1 MRTDRLRSLL
11 PRRQRPEP
19 PTPPPAPV
27 VEEVVDP
34 GPPDGAEALLEAHP
48 KLACRAPFTS
58 IHVDQFGDARPC
70 CQSSLVL
77 GNVGQRTLEEIWTGE
92 PLAELRAAIAEGDLS
107 RGCEHCEW
115 AGRRGREVTY
125 ATRFDRDRVP
135 VDDGGP
141 TRLELAPSNS
151 CNLQCAMCNGDWS
164 SSIRLHREGR
174 PALPRVFGD
183 RQLAEVAE
191 LAPGLDEIHLFG
203 GEPLLMPEALRLLE
217 IAAETDTRCVI
228 TTNGSV
234 LTPRVEA
241 LLDRPGVDL
250 VVSVD
255 GTSAEV
261 YEPIRQGA
269 SWSVLE
275 EHLDRFIEIAD
286 RHQNTVDLAHCLM
299 TANWHEFPDHLRW
312 AADRLLAVYVND
324 VLSPVELSLHHLT
337 PPELVV
343 VIRSLRARQDEV
355 YELPPSWR
363 TTWDLALERLEQT
376 LADGTSGERHPRL
389 GQLSASTDDALGA
402 DDGDVDPDSLAHRL
416 RARLH
421 NPLASVALDLG
432 PDLVV
437 RGVHP
442 EGDLGRFAI
451 GDLEHL
457 VGRRS
462 AEVQS
467 LLGGADRPDARAV
480 RRWDREE
487 AIEERRYDGPEGSVS
502 ERRTI
507 HAGHDAVT
515 LRFEYWLPPTEAEVQ
530 ADLRA
535 ACRDGR
541 FVTFE
546 IDGTGTLVSIEPD
559 DLAHELGLRTD
570 VGISCLL
577 PTDLLVPE
585 RADPP
590 PDFTADEIEPGLVSV
605 DLRWADGLHLVA
617 LARAS
622 TERTVVQLGRAAATA
637 GATR

>member
-1 MRTDRLRSLL
+1 MLSRHQRQDPVLGEL
-11 PRRQRPEP
+11 PGEP
-19 PTPPPAPV
+19 P
-27 VEEVVDP
+27 
-34 GPPDGAEALLEAHP
+34 GEALVDAGPVEREV
-48 KLACRAPFTS
+48 ACRAPFTS
-58 IHVDQFGDARPC
+58 LHIDQFGDARPC
-70 CQSSLVL
+70 CQSSRVL
-77 GNVGQRTLEEIWTGE
+77 GNVAEHTLSEIWTGE
-92 PLAELRAAIAEGDLS
+92 PVAELREAMERFDLGL
-107 RGCEHCEW
+107 GCEHCEW

-125 ATRFDRDRVP
+125 ATRFDRDRLP
-135 VDDGGP
+135 PEGAGP
-141 TRLELAPSNS
+141 TRLELAPSNA

-255 GTSAEV
+255 GTSAAV

-269 SWSVLE
+269 SWDVLQ

-286 RHQNTVDLAHCLM
+286 RHGNTVDLAHCLM

-343 VIRSLRARQDEV
+343 VIESLRARQGEIED
-355 YELPPSWR
+355 LPPSWR
-363 TTWDLALERLEQT
+363 TTWALALERLDQT
-376 LADGTSGERHPRL
+376 LADGTSGARHPHL
-389 GQLSASTDDALGA
+389 GQLSASTDDADTGGGTDHRA
-402 DDGDVDPDSLAHRL
+402 DPDSLTERL

-421 NPLASVALDLG
+421 DPLAEVELDLG

-437 RGVHP
+437 QAARTAG
-442 EGDLGRFAI
+442 ELDRFDLA
-451 GDLEHL
+451 DLDRL
-457 VGRRS
+457 VGMMS
-462 AEVQS
+462 AEIQT
-467 LLGGADRPDARAV
+467 LLERADRPDARAV
-480 RRWDREE
+480 RRWDRDT
-487 AIEERRYDGPEGSVS
+487 AVEERRYDGTEGPVS

-507 HAGHDAVT
+507 RADASGIS
-515 LRFEYWLPPTEAEVQ
+515 LRFEYWLPPTEADVE

-535 ACRDGR
+535 ACRDEHLVS
-541 FVTFE
+541 FA
-546 IDGTGTLVSIEPD
+546 IDAAGTLVAIGPE

-570 VGISCLL
+570 LGIPCLA
-577 PTDLLVPE
+577 PTDLLLPE
-585 RADPP
+585 RSELAPT
-590 PDFTADEIEPGLVSV
+590 FTAEELEPGLVAV
-605 DLRWADGLHLVA
+605 ELRWPDGHHLVA
-617 LARAS
+617 VARSSSAG
-622 TERTVVQLGRAAATA
+622 TVVRLGPAR
-637 GATR
+637 

>member
-1 MRTDRLRSLL
+1 M
-11 PRRQRPEP
+11 
-19 PTPPPAPV
+19 
-27 VEEVVDP
+27 
-34 GPPDGAEALLEAHP
+34 LEAHP

-174 PALPRVFGD
+174 PALPRVRRSPAGRGGRAGPGPRRDPPLRRRAAADARGAAPARD
-183 RQLAEVAE
+183 RRRDRHPVRDHHQRQR
-191 LAPGLDEIHLFG
+191 PH
-203 GEPLLMPEALRLLE
+203 
-217 IAAETDTRCVI
+217 
-228 TTNGSV
+228 
-234 LTPRVEA
+234 PRVEA

-376 LADGTSGERHPRL
+376 LADGTSGERHPHL

-442 EGDLGRFAI
+442 EGDLGRFAV

>member
-1 MRTDRLRSLL
+1 MRTNLRSLL
-11 PRRQRPEP
+11 PRRQRQDPARAE
-19 PTPPPAPV
+19 PTPAPAIEAEPAPPAP
-27 VEEVVDP
+27 ERE
-34 GPPDGAEALLEAHP
+34 
-48 KLACRAPFTS
+48 LACRAPFTS
-58 IHVDQFGDARPC
+58 LHVDQFGDARPC
-70 CQSSLVL
+70 CQSSRVL
-77 GNVGQRTLEEIWTGE
+77 GNVADHTFEEIWTGE
-92 PLAELRAAIAEGDLS
+92 SLAELRTAMEQGDLS
-107 RGCEHCEW
+107 LGCEHCEW

-125 ATRFDRDRVP
+125 ATRFDRDRLP
-135 VDDGGP
+135 ADDAGP

-151 CNLQCAMCNGDWS
+151 CNLQCSMCNGDWS

-174 PALPRVFGD
+174 PALPRLFGD
-183 RQLAEVAE
+183 RQLAEVAD

-255 GTSAEV
+255 GTSAGV

-269 SWSVLE
+269 SWEVLQ

-286 RHQNTVDLAHCLM
+286 RHENTVDLAHCLM

-324 VLSPVELSLHHLT
+324 VLSPVEMSLHHLT

-343 VIRSLRARQDEV
+343 VIESLRARQAEIED
-355 YELPPSWR
+355 LPPSWR
-363 TTWDLALERLEQT
+363 TTWDLALERLDQT
-376 LADGTSGERHPRL
+376 LADGTSGERHPHL
-389 GQLSASTDDALGA
+389 GQLSASTDDGPGDGA
-402 DDGDVDPDSLAHRL
+402 GGDEPSSLTERL

-421 NPLASVALDLG
+421 DPLAEVVFDLG

-437 RGVHP
+437 RAVRPTGEVDRFGL
-442 EGDLGRFAI
+442 GDLDR
-451 GDLEHL
+451 L
-457 VGRRS
+457 VGQMS
-462 AEVQS
+462 AEVQT

-480 RRWDREE
+480 RRWDREV
-487 AIEERRYDGPEGSVS
+487 AIEERRYDGEAGPVS

-507 HAGHDAVT
+507 RTDRSGIS
-515 LRFEYWLPPTEAEVQ
+515 LRFEYWLPPTEAEVE

-535 ACRDGR
+535 ACVDER
-541 FVTFE
+541 FVSFE
-546 IDGTGTLVSIEPD
+546 IDGTGTLVAIGPEE
-559 DLAHELGLRTD
+559 LAHELGLRTD
-570 VGISCLL
+570 LGISCLL
-577 PTDLLVPE
+577 PTDLLTPE
-585 RADPP
+585 RSEPAPA
-590 PDFTADEIEPGLVSV
+590 FTADEIEPGLVTV
-605 DLRWADGLHLVA
+605 DLRWADGHHLVA

-622 TERTVVQLGRAAATA
+622 TERTVVKLGRADT
-637 GATR
+637 GS